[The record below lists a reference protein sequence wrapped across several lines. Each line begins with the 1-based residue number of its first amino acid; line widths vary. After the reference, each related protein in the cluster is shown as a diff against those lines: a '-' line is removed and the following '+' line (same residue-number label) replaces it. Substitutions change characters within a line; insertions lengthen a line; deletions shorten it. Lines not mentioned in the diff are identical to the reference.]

1 MSKVLIVDDQS
12 AVRTALEVLFEVH
25 DLEATSVAS
34 PAEALARIALGDVAA
49 VLQDMNF
56 GEGTTSGAEGVAL
69 FRAIRKL
76 DPAMPV
82 VLMTAWSSLETAM
95 TLVDEGA
102 SDYLGKPWDDDELVT
117 SIRDLL
123 RLRALEAQNVRA
135 SSVRAATEP
144 SSDAT

>member
-1 MSKVLIVDDQS
+1 MPKVLIVDDQS
-12 AVRTALEVLFEVH
+12 AMRTALEVLFEVH
-25 DLEATSVAS
+25 DLEAASVAS

-49 VLQDMNF
+49 VVQDMNY

-76 DPAMPV
+76 DPGMPV
-82 VLMTAWSSLETAM
+82 VLMTAWSSRETAM
-95 TLVDEGA
+95 SLLKEGA
-102 SDYLGKPWDDDELVT
+102 SDYLGKPWDDDALVA

-123 RLRALEAQNVRA
+123 RRRALEAQNAR
-135 SSVRAATEP
+135 SPSVRSATDS